1 MKDLFEYQPE
11 FFFGCTV
18 KKRKIIERRNIPQW
32 DYVYANYLTKTKEW
46 NLSDESSKKA
56 QLLFTKEWVDA
67 HFFTASSAS
76 LIIPKRTKLSRPVL
90 DDGEN
95 ITEARTE
102 DNIVQSIEE
111 PIVLSTEETVILPI
125 ETENTE
131 KPKERKEEEVIE
143 IAPPILELEEEEK
156 FRDVNGNIIDIEVR
170 GERNENNIYFRCKD
184 VSSGFEI
191 NNLNKNITQPHSGYN
206 RENDYTFFIRSLIEG
221 ANKKQPT
228 LYLTYEG
235 LLRVLFV
242 SRNKNTTIFRKW
254 ATNKLFTIQMGT
266 KEEKEVLGADLLNIN
281 LKNIRAVFNKFSQSF
296 SCIYLISLGK
306 VGQLRET
313 FGISAD
319 IDDSLTVYKYGR
331 TKDFNNRL
339 GKHINDYGKLPNVN
353 LEPVLF
359 KYIDLKYTVEAERY
373 IRNFFDSFGKALKVE
388 GRTELVTLNL
398 KEFDVIKEVYTTA
411 GRNYAGATQA
421 LQEEIAKLNTDITK
435 LNTDITKLNADIT
448 ELKLKHQLELQEER
462 SDKEK
467 YKTRSETAE
476 LISSLKEEHYKQ
488 MQSMF
493 EKIKN

>member
-1 MKDLFEYQPE
+1 MP
-11 FFFGCTV
+11 
-18 KKRKIIERRNIPQW
+18 
-32 DYVYANYLTKTKEW
+32 
-46 NLSDESSKKA
+46 
-56 QLLFTKEWVDA
+56 
-67 HFFTASSAS
+67 
-76 LIIPKRTKLSRPVL
+76 
-90 DDGEN
+90 
-95 ITEARTE
+95 
-102 DNIVQSIEE
+102 
-111 PIVLSTEETVILPI
+111 
-125 ETENTE
+125 
-131 KPKERKEEEVIE
+131 
-143 IAPPILELEEEEK
+143 
-156 FRDVNGNIIDIEVR
+156 
-170 GERNENNIYFRCKD
+170 
-184 VSSGFEI
+184 I